1 MYIVSYIPTEKRFY
15 FTSNRD
21 ENELRKTLNPR
32 TYSHGIH
39 RLTYP
44 KDMEKGGSW
53 LAIHDNQ
60 NRLGC
65 ILNGKHLTEEE
76 KKKYTV
82 SRGNILLDR
91 LRGENPLTFDKTNL
105 IYVAPFLYLNLVFK
119 SSPLLSKYFW
129 DGKRLIKEELDIN
142 TPYIWTAPSLYDFKT
157 TEIIQQKF
165 LSFCENVQ
173 NIKTG
178 NVIELHEELKSYLPE
193 SAVRKA
199 NGNLR
204 TTSVTHFSNLGGKQ
218 KLFYKDILA
227 DKRYNYQL

>member
-1 MYIVSYIPTEKRFY
+1 MCIVSYIPTEKGFY

-21 ENELRKTLNPR
+21 ENQLRKTLTPR
-32 TYSHGIH
+32 TYSHGVH

-53 LAIHDNQ
+53 LAIHANR

-76 KKKYTV
+76 KKNYSV
-82 SRGNILLDR
+82 SRGNILIEHLQN
-91 LRGENPLTFDKTNL
+91 EKPLSFDKTNL
-105 IYVAPFLYLNLVFK
+105 IHVAPFLYLGLVFK
-119 SSPLLSKYFW
+119 ASPLLTKYFW

-142 TPYIWTAPSLYDFKT
+142 APYIWTAPSLYDSKV
-157 TEIIQQKF
+157 TETINQKF
-165 LSFCENVQ
+165 LSFCDSVQ

-204 TTSVTHFSNLGGKQ
+204 TTSVTHFSKLGGKQ